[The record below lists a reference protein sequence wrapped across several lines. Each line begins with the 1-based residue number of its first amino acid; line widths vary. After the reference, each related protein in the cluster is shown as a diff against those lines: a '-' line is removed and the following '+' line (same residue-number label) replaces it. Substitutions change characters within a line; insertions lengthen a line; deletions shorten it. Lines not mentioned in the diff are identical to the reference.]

1 MTGRDHTTKLLLQ
14 ASSGDRRA
22 ADQLM
27 PLVYDELVRL
37 AQQLMQMER
46 AGHTLQATA
55 LVNEAYL
62 KLVDQGRADWKDE
75 THFFAVA
82 ATAIRRIL
90 VDHARTHG
98 RRKRGGEQARVELDT
113 QVIGAPYDGIDILE
127 LDDLLEA
134 LAADDPRAAQVV
146 ELRFFGG
153 LTGEQTARHLD
164 ISTAT
169 AERDWRY
176 ARAWLL
182 QRLVGEAGEGPPDDE

>member
-1 MTGRDHTTKLLLQ
+1 MTGRDHTTNLLLQ

-27 PLVYDELVRL
+27 PLVYEELVRL

-182 QRLVGEAGEGPPDDE
+182 QRLVGEAGEGPPDDD

>member
-1 MTGRDHTTKLLLQ
+1 MTGRDHTTHLLRK
-14 ASSGDRRA
+14 ASSGDHRA
-22 ADQLM
+22 ADELM

-90 VDHARTHG
+90 VDHARARG
-98 RRKRGGEQARVELDT
+98 RRKRGGDQA
-113 QVIGAPYDGIDILE
+113 
-127 LDDLLEA
+127 
-134 LAADDPRAAQVV
+134 
-146 ELRFFGG
+146 
-153 LTGEQTARHLD
+153 ARHLG

-169 AERDWRY
+169 AQRDWRY

-182 QRLVGEAGEGPPDDE
+182 QRLVGEAAGERPNGT

>member
-1 MTGRDHTTKLLLQ
+1 MTGRDHTTNLLLQ

-98 RRKRGGEQARVELDT
+98 RRKRGGDQARVELDT
-113 QVIGAPYDGIDILE
+113 QVIGAPCDGIDILE

-134 LAADDPRAAQVV
+134 LAADDPRAAQLVQ
-146 ELRFFGG
+146 LRFVGG
-153 LTGEQTARHLD
+153 LTVEQAARHLD

-169 AERDWRY
+169 AHRDWRY

-182 QRLVGEAGEGPPDDE
+182 HRLDSEAGGGDP

>member
-1 MTGRDHTTKLLLQ
+1 MTGRDHTTHLLLQ

-62 KLVDQGRADWKDE
+62 KLVDQSRADWKDE

-90 VDHARTHG
+90 VDHARTRS

-113 QVIGAPYDGIDILE
+113 QVLGAPSDGIDVLE

-134 LAADDPRAAQVV
+134 LAADDPRAAQLV

-153 LTGEQTARHLD
+153 LTGEQAARHLD

-182 QRLVGEAGEGPPDDE
+182 QRLVGEVGGGPPDGE